1 MLHRWISAVCAM
13 SATAISSVA
22 AAEPFIG
29 RWAMKP
35 EVCNAFSGD
44 KPLTTP
50 LVATD
55 SSITWFDGYCRIGKM
70 YKAGHAVYLQM
81 HCSSKGDVPVTL
93 SVYGDRM
100 RVTWGGAKFEEM
112 RRCK

>member
-13 SATAISSVA
+13 SATAMSSVA

-55 SSITWFDGYCRIGKM
+55 SSITWFDGYCRIGKIPRSHGSTAIAASARCIRPATPFTFKCIVPRRVM
-70 YKAGHAVYLQM
+70 Y
-81 HCSSKGDVPVTL
+81 P
-93 SVYGDRM
+93 
-100 RVTWGGAKFEEM
+100 
-112 RRCK
+112 